1 MSSQSEVCFL
11 CQPPLVGVVSID
23 FSVRINFFQAAWRT
37 RAGRPRGDFG
47 LTSRNTGHVFGI
59 TFPSFWR
66 HAPLSRQ
73 FSSTADHYGCSCTI
87 FPFPFSVTVFVGGH
101 YWRALRGVPI
111 RGLPIPRGLHL
122 KKKRRLNLVD
132 LAKMQQNRRRYSRER
147 ALRSLACLPA
157 CLPRTLPPGLN

>member
-1 MSSQSEVCFL
+1 MLF
-11 CQPPLVGVVSID
+11 QPPLVGVVSIG
-23 FSVRINFFQAAWRT
+23 FSVRINHFHADLRT

-66 HAPLSRQ
+66 HTPLSRQ

-87 FPFPFSVTVFVGGH
+87 FPYPFSVTVFVGGH

-111 RGLPIPRGLHL
+111 GGLPNRGARFC
-122 KKKRRLNLVD
+122 KKKKKKFCKNRDFSAIFIEFCINFNEIFFFFILRISINNLENVD
-132 LAKMQQNRRRYSRER
+132 KSSNF
-147 ALRSLACLPA
+147 
-157 CLPRTLPPGLN
+157 